1 MYAVSQ
7 IFLDA
12 LRYGGGQWYGYVT
25 AWLGGSPV
33 VLPDGST
40 RLPLKTDGQN
50 EVRVDGATSG
60 VRRTLSVTC
69 PRVPGLWDALA
80 PVGTEL
86 RAYTAIKY
94 LSGGVEVVPQGVFD
108 VDVQSLGYTASGEL
122 KITAPD
128 RWARIQRAR
137 FLAPRTSTVGATNRA
152 QIATLLNEVTG
163 GSASDEATSTAT
175 VPAQTWDKDRAG
187 AIEDLAKAASLD
199 VFFDRSGTAII
210 RDFPTLQASG
220 VWTVDAGPTGVMV
233 SADRQ
238 RDRQLTYNIVVVI
251 DTRNDG
257 TAPLPPMYV
266 WDNNVLSPT
275 YAGPGSGA
283 STTPPTFPGF
293 AAAPFGQRATELES
307 PLFVNSA
314 QQIAA
319 GSTKLGLVTGLNA
332 QVNAMSTPNTALDDG
347 DTVAFTFP
355 REKWDQPRKTERHI
369 VDSFTVP
376 LVWHRTPMPIS
387 TRSSVADIAGA

>member
-266 WDNNVLSPT
+266 WDNNPDSPT
-275 YAGPGSGA
+275 YAGSGSGA
-283 STTPPTFPGF
+283 STTPPTFPGW
-293 AAAPFGQRATELES
+293 AAAPFGQRPFPYKS
-307 PLFVNSA
+307 PLFANSA
-314 QQIAA
+314 QQTAA
-319 GSTKLGLVTGLNA
+319 GTTMLGKVTGLNA
-332 QVNAMSTPNTALDDG
+332 QLDVSTVPNTALDDG
-347 DTVAFTFP
+347 DTIAVSLP
-355 REKWDQPRKTERHI
+355 RERWDRTRPAERHI

-376 LVWHRTPMPIS
+376 LVWHRTPMQIS